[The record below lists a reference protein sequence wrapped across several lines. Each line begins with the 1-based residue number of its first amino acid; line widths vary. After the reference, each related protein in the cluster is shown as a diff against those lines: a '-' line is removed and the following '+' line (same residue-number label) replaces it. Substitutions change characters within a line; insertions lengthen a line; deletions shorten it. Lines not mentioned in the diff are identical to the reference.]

1 VANIFQRIFGI
12 EPEQRSNDI
21 IIYPQRT
28 SEATSVSVAEALRI
42 TSVYRSIQII
52 ATPIADMGM
61 TACRYSSTTET
72 KIPLP
77 LIVDKPSLNQTRRNF
92 VFETVVSLA
101 TYGEAFWLKQYD
113 SRGNVN
119 SVDILPAQS
128 VGVYV
133 DPHTFVKS
141 FSWFGNK
148 YSTSEIEHIKLFS
161 MTGYPR
167 GLGPIQQ
174 CNEELAS
181 AVQLRNWATNWFS
194 AAGVP
199 TGTLTTNMQL
209 NAEQAQDIAE
219 RWHAKQAS
227 RQVAVLGSGVQY
239 QQVSLSPKDAL
250 FTDVA
255 AQSVQSVARLF
266 GIPARLLVTG
276 VDGTSLTYANLS
288 DEERTF
294 WRHTLSAY
302 TDPIED
308 AFSNLLP
315 RNVEVDFDFEDL
327 FKSDM
332 TTRYANYAVAIQAG
346 FMTPEI
352 VMQKEDIQNV
362 TNIGTGDTSV

>member
-12 EPEQRSNDI
+12 EPEQRSTGI
-21 IIYPQRT
+21 VIPAR
-28 SEATSVSVAEALRI
+28 SPEATTVSVAEALRI
-42 TSVYRSIQII
+42 TAVYRAIQII

-72 KIPLP
+72 KVPLP
-77 LIVDKPSLNQTRRNF
+77 LVIDKPSLNQTRRNF

-101 TYGEAFWLKQYD
+101 TYGEAFWLKQFD
-113 SRGNVN
+113 SKGNVN
-119 SVDILPAQS
+119 SVDILPAQA
-128 VGVYV
+128 VGVFV
-133 DPHTFVKS
+133 DPKTFVKS
-141 FSWFGNK
+141 FTWWGAT
-148 YSTSEIEHIKLFS
+148 YSTAEVEHIKLFS
-161 MTGYPR
+161 MTGHPR

-174 CNEELAS
+174 CNEELAT
-181 AVQLRNWATNWFS
+181 AVQLRNWASNWFS

-199 TGTLTTNMQL
+199 TGTLTTNLQL
-209 NAEQAQDIAE
+209 NSEQAQEIAD

-227 RQVAVLGSGVQY
+227 RQVAVLGSGVNY

-255 AQSVQSVARLF
+255 SQSVQAVARLF

-308 AFSNLLP
+308 AFSALLP

-332 TTRYANYAVAIQAG
+332 TTRYANYATAIQAG
-346 FMTPEI
+346 FMTPEY

-362 TNIGTGDTSV
+362 TDITAGD

>member
-1 VANIFQRIFGI
+1 MANVFQRILGI
-12 EPEQRSNDI
+12 EPKQRSI
-21 IIYPQRT
+21 ETIVPSRT
-28 SEATSVSVAEALRI
+28 PYASSVTVQEALRI
-42 TSVYRSIQII
+42 SAVYRAIQII

-61 TACRYSSTTET
+61 TACRYSTSTET

-77 LIVDKPSLNQTRRNF
+77 LIVDKPSLNQSRRNF

-101 TYGEAFWLKQYD
+101 TYGEAFWLKQFD

-119 SVDILPAQS
+119 AVDILPTQA
-128 VGVYV
+128 VGVFV
-133 DPHTFVKS
+133 DPKTFAKT
-141 FSWFGNK
+141 FTWWGQTYTAN
-148 YSTSEIEHIKLFS
+148 EIEHIKLFS
-161 MTGYPR
+161 MVGHPR
-167 GLGPIQQ
+167 GMGPIQQ
-174 CNEELAS
+174 CNEELLTAI
-181 AVQLRNWATNWFS
+181 QLRDWASNWFS
-194 AAGVP
+194 QAGVP
-199 TGTLTTNMQL
+199 TGTLTTNMAL
-209 NAEQAQDIAE
+209 TGDQATDIAE
-219 RWHAKQAS
+219 RWHAKQS
-227 RQVAVLGSGVQY
+227 TRQIAVLGSGVQY
-239 QQVSLSPKDAL
+239 QQVSLSPRDAL

-255 AQSVQSVARLF
+255 SQSVQSVARLF

-276 VDGTSLTYANLS
+276 VDGTSLTYANLG

-332 TTRYANYAVAIQAG
+332 TTRYTNYATAIQAG
-346 FMTPEI
+346 FMTPEY

-362 TNIGTGDTSV
+362 TDITAGD